1 MQLNLASWNING
13 IRAAIKRG
21 FWQITKTL
29 NWDVLCLQEIKANAQ
44 IMHNL
49 STILDYCPYR
59 LDFACASNR
68 QGYSGVATF
77 SLDPDFHKHNLVNP
91 LFDLSDI
98 QSERDKTRP
107 KHKQLSYLGA
117 KIGLGLD
124 KFDQEGRV
132 VTTFYE
138 VTKKLQIAIVNAY
151 YPQGGRG
158 QFRIDY
164 KIEFYQAILNYIQN
178 LRQQNYQLILCGDF
192 NTTIADI
199 DLARPEQNRNT
210 TGCLPE
216 ERAALNKFFQA
227 GFIDTFRYFYPTT
240 TGKYTYWDQIT
251 RARERN
257 VGWRIDYFLVQT
269 DLLPYLK
276 QAAIHDDIFGSD
288 HCPISITLEFP
299 N

>member
-49 STILDYCPYR
+49 STILDYRPYR

-192 NTTIADI
+192 NTTVADI

-276 QAAIHDDIFGSD
+276 QAASRRYFR
-288 HCPISITLEFP
+288 
-299 N
+299 